1 MNRTNFPLVLAA
13 ATAAAI
19 MSVADAAVAQRADRA
34 PAVAPTVS
42 APITNVRYAVTFDRT
57 TARSRQ
63 LLVSMTFSVSGN
75 DPVLLSVPV
84 WTPGAYEISDY
95 VRKATNLSVTGEG
108 GTPRWDKLDPDT
120 WRVVPNGAKSITL
133 AFTYIADSMDNAMSW
148 ASREFAFF
156 NGTNILPFPEGRS
169 TDFTATLTIK
179 TEADWQV
186 ATGMTPADAPRT
198 FAAVNYHDLVDMP
211 FFIGSLDLD
220 SVRVGE
226 TMFRTVTYPKGI
238 MRGADRDRFRD
249 HLVRMVPPMV
259 AVFGEMPVSSYTTLI
274 LFDSTMSGAAAL
286 EHQNSHLGIYSP
298 FIVDHEFLPSIT
310 AHEIFHLW
318 NVKRMRPAD
327 MVPYRYDRPQPT
339 TWLWVSEGITDYYA
353 DVVQLRG
360 GVIDSAQFLELVTGK
375 IGEVATAPN
384 VALEDA
390 SLSSW
395 IRPVDGTQYI
405 YYPKGSLAGFM
416 LDIMIRDASNNARSL
431 DTVMREVYQTTF
443 RAGNG
448 RGFTAQDWWG
458 AVSRAASGRSFTDF
472 NTRYIDGREPF
483 PWSTILPLAGLRM
496 NVDSIYEPWIGLAT
510 NVDSAG
516 VKVMEVEPDGAAR
529 SAGVE
534 VGDYLLRV
542 GDIAVSD
549 PDFGTRYRAR
559 YARRDGDKVPL
570 VVRRGTEERTLT
582 LPVRNRLR
590 TVETVAFDRNASPK
604 ALRIR
609 SGILKGS

>member
-1 MNRTNFPLVLAA
+1 
-13 ATAAAI
+13 

-42 APITNVRYAVTFDRT
+42 APVTNVRYAVTFDRT

-95 VRKATNLSVTGEG
+95 MRKVTNLSVTGEG

-198 FAAVNYHDLVDMP
+198 FAALNYHDLVDMP

-249 HLVRMVPPMV
+249 HLTRMVPPMV

-286 EHQNSHLGIYSP
+286 EHQNSHFGIYTP
-298 FIVDHEFLPSIT
+298 FMVDHEFMPSIT

-384 VALEDA
+384 VALEDV

>member
-1 MNRTNFPLVLAA
+1 
-13 ATAAAI
+13 
-19 MSVADAAVAQRADRA
+19 
-34 PAVAPTVS
+34 
-42 APITNVRYAVTFDRT
+42 
-57 TARSRQ
+57 
-63 LLVSMTFSVSGN
+63 MTFNVSGS

-95 VRKATNLSVTGEG
+95 VRKAVNVSVTGEG

-120 WRVVPNGAKSITL
+120 WRVVPNGARSITI
-133 AFTYIADSMDNAMSW
+133 AFSYIADSMDNAMSW
-148 ASREFAFF
+148 ATREFAFF

-169 TDFTATLTIK
+169 TDFTATVTIR

-186 ATGMTPADAPRT
+186 ATGMAPADAPRT
-198 FAAVNYHDLVDMP
+198 FAASNYHDLVDMP
-211 FFIGSLDLD
+211 FFIGALDVD

-226 TMFRTVTYPKGI
+226 TMFRTVTYPKGV

-249 HLVRMVPPMV
+249 HLTRMVPPMV
-259 AVFGEMPVSSYTTLI
+259 AVFGEIPVSSYTNLI
-274 LFDSTMSGAAAL
+274 LFDSTMSGASAL

-318 NVKRMRPAD
+318 NVKRMRPAE

-353 DVVQLRG
+353 DVAQVRG
-360 GVIDSAQFLELVTGK
+360 GIIDSAQFLELVTEK
-375 IGEVATAPN
+375 MGEVATAPN

-443 RAGNG
+443 RGGNG

-472 NTRYIDGREPF
+472 NARYIDGREPF
-483 PWSTILPLAGLRM
+483 PWSTVLPLAGLRM
-496 NVDSIYEPWIGLAT
+496 NVDSIHEPWIGLAT

-516 VKVMEVEPDGAAR
+516 VRVMEVEPDGAAR
-529 SAGVE
+529 VAGVE

-542 GDIAVSD
+542 GDIAVTD
-549 PDFGTRYRAR
+549 PDFGARYRAR
-559 YARRDGDKVPL
+559 YARRDGDRVPL

-609 SGILKGS
+609 AGILKGG

>member
-1 MNRTNFPLVLAA
+1 
-13 ATAAAI
+13 

-198 FAAVNYHDLVDMP
+198 FAALNYHDLVDMP

-220 SVRVGE
+220 SVRVGQ

-259 AVFGEMPVSSYTTLI
+259 AVFGEMHVSSYTTLI

-416 LDIMIRDASNNARSL
+416 LDILIRDASNNARSL

-472 NTRYIDGREPF
+472 NARYVDGREPF